1 MLQAKACERHRN
13 PLVTHHGVFR
23 HKLWPLWSPFLPPFL
38 LQMSKCVHMRVRA
51 HTHSGGPTSLASPR
65 WLPPRLPQAPHQHC
79 APALSLLPC
88 GVSTCTSPWGKD
100 CHEEADRSH
109 WAQLTWLSPG
119 NCLGGWMFKLRETT
133 FFFFFPKILVT
144 SCLVQAGQ
152 IS

>member
-1 MLQAKACERHRN
+1 MVSSGTSCGHCGL
-13 PLVTHHGVFR
+13 LF
-23 HKLWPLWSPFLPPFL
+23 FL
-38 LQMSKCVHMRVRA
+38 LFFYRCLNVCICVYM
-51 HTHSGGPTSLASPR
+51 

-133 FFFFFPKILVT
+133 FFFFFPKNPCHVL
-144 SCLVQAGQ
+144 SSPSWSDFLEDLPNPFFPQCSRMG
-152 IS
+152 